1 MAPYSLLYNMK
12 KIFISLFFTAALSQ
26 ITFAQ
31 NNIEEI
37 NLSSVDY
44 FFKISEKL
52 STGLEP
58 KEYPKKL

>member
-1 MAPYSLLYNMK
+1 MK

>member
-44 FFKISEKL
+44 FFKISE
-52 STGLEP
+52 
-58 KEYPKKL
+58 